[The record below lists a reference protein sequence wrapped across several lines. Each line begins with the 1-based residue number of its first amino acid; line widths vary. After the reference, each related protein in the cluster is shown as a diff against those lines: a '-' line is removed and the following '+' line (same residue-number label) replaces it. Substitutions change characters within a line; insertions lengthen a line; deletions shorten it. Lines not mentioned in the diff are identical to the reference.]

1 MTQMEVYL
9 FAMGLGNLFVGGYAF
24 GLARKL
30 NQQKSGMDNA
40 IIKNLVDIEACIRLT
55 QKSLLELHQIAL
67 RQEQRL
73 ADQETKI
80 MGLMKRG
87 EKL

>member
-9 FAMGLGNLFVGGYAF
+9 FAMGLVNLFVGGYAL

-30 NQQKSGMDNA
+30 EQQKSGMDQA
-40 IIKNLVDIEACIRLT
+40 VAKNLVEVETCIRLT

-67 RQEQRL
+67 RQDQRI
-73 ADQETKI
+73 ADHETKI
-80 MGLMKRG
+80 MGLMKREG
-87 EKL
+87 K

>member
-1 MTQMEVYL
+1 MTQMELYL
-9 FAMGLGNLFVGGYAF
+9 FAMGLVNALVGGWAL
-24 GLARKL
+24 GLARTL
-30 NQQKSGMDNA
+30 NQQKSGMDQA
-40 IIKNLVDIEACIRLT
+40 VAGNLVEIETCIRLT

-80 MGLMKRG
+80 MGLLKRG
-87 EKL
+87 EK

>member
-1 MTQMEVYL
+1 MTQMELYL
-9 FAMGLGNLFVGGYAF
+9 FAMGLVNALVGGWAL
-24 GLARKL
+24 GLARTL
-30 NQQKSGMDNA
+30 NQQKGGMDQA
-40 IIKNLVDIEACIRLT
+40 IANNLVEIETCIRLT

-87 EKL
+87 EK